1 MNVHKTCELKYV
13 PSKINKMNADVFVNF
28 ISLQF
33 SYYIDLGEFPLDIK
47 HADIVPLHKKKKK
60 VITLITDL
68 SAYC

>member
-1 MNVHKTCELKYV
+1 
-13 PSKINKMNADVFVNF
+13 MNADVFVNF
-28 ISLQF
+28 ISLHF